1 MSVMAKKSRQ
11 QQRAVAARRARAV
24 AQQRTFPVMPVLVG
38 GIVVL
43 GIVAIL
49 AVVLSGND
57 TSGDGGV
64 AQTRPVT
71 VEGTALAT
79 MPDTAGATDPAI
91 GAKAP
96 TLIGEDFSGKKVTI
110 GDDGKA
116 KAIMFVAHW
125 CPHCQREVPI
135 VSAYV
140 KSPGLPSGMELF
152 VVPTSTN
159 ADAPNYP
166 PSKWLESAG
175 MGDVPTLVDDK
186 DGKAHAA
193 YGGGGFP
200 FLVLVKQD
208 GTVAA
213 RFSGELGESA
223 YPRLFTALAKGE
235 PIPGANSG
243 ATSETPTS

>member
-1 MSVMAKKSRQ
+1 MVPMAKKSRQ
-11 QQRAVAARRARAV
+11 QQRAAAARRARAV
-24 AQQRTFPVMPVLVG
+24 TQQRTFPVMPVIVG
-38 GIVVL
+38 AVVVL
-43 GIVAIL
+43 GIAAIL
-49 AVVLSGND
+49 AVVLSGNNK
-57 TSGDGGV
+57 SSDGGV

-71 VEGTALAT
+71 VDGTPLAT

-96 TLIGEDFSGKKVTI
+96 TLTGQDFAGKKVTI
-110 GDDGKA
+110 GEDGKA

-140 KSPGLPSGMELF
+140 KNPGLPSGMELF

-166 PSKWLESAG
+166 PSKWLQSAG

-186 DGKAHAA
+186 NGKAHAA
-193 YGGGGFP
+193 YGDGGFP
-200 FLVLVKQD
+200 FLVLVKSD

-223 YPRLFTALAKGE
+223 YPQLFTALAKGE
-235 PIPGANSG
+235 PIPGASAG
-243 ATSETPTS
+243 GSSETPTS